1 MADTATRT
9 QAAARA
15 APVLSTRRL
24 AAWWSAWRTAVLT
37 GAGYFLAARAL
48 TELVALI
55 AAYGSSFVTVVR
67 HDPNAAIRVWGHWD
81 AVWYLQIANQ
91 GYTDNHLAA
100 FPPLPPLLVGGIS
113 RITHVDTLVVS
124 LVVAFAVGV
133 IACVLLY
140 RLVQR
145 DFGDRVASLA
155 VFLLLTFPTA
165 LFLQSFYAEG
175 LLLLFAVASFLAVR
189 SGRLLLAGVL
199 IACAALCKTYAV
211 ILFVPL
217 LVEYF
222 HGRKW
227 DWSLALGAGALLAL
241 PPVAAVAGWATYL
254 GQRFGD
260 PSLVVTAEG
269 FWGRHLAPPWVA
281 IFDGLNNIRTFHLVE
296 GMDLVS
302 VVLLIVAAVYAW
314 MRMRRS
320 YAVLL
325 ALSAL
330 VFTSS
335 SVLLSSGRF
344 TVAVFPL
351 FIVTAAIASRRAW
364 LERLWPAVFIPLGV
378 YYLAAFATSRWAG

>member
-1 MADTATRT
+1 
-9 QAAARA
+9 
-15 APVLSTRRL
+15 
-24 AAWWSAWRTAVLT
+24 
-37 GAGYFLAARAL
+37 
-48 TELVALI
+48 
-55 AAYGSSFVTVVR
+55 
-67 HDPNAAIRVWGHWD
+67 
-81 AVWYLQIANQ
+81 
-91 GYTDNHLAA
+91 
-100 FPPLPPLLVGGIS
+100 
-113 RITHVDTLVVS
+113 
-124 LVVAFAVGV
+124 
-133 IACVLLY
+133 VLLY

-145 DFGDRVASLA
+145 DFGDRPASLA

-165 LFLQSFYAEG
+165 LFLQTFYAEG
-175 LLLLFAVASFLAVR
+175 MLLLFAVAAFLAMR
-189 SGRLLLAGVL
+189 SGHVLFAGVL
-199 IACAALCKTYAV
+199 VACAALCKTYAV
-211 ILFVPL
+211 ILVIPL

-222 HGRKW
+222 QGRRW
-227 DWSLALGAGALLAL
+227 EWLRALRVGALLAL
-241 PPVAAVAGWATYL
+241 PPLAAVAGWALYL

-260 PSLVVTAEG
+260 PSLIVTAEG

-302 VVLLIVAAVYAW
+302 VVLLIAAALYAW

-335 SVLLSSGRF
+335 SVLTSSGRF
-344 TVAVFPL
+344 TIAVFPL
-351 FIVTAAIASRRAW
+351 FIVAAAIASRRAW